1 MANLAVFA
9 SGNGTNFEAIAKAL
23 AHTRHRIVCLIADKK
38 DAFALVRAEKLGIPS
53 HIVSYKDRTRE
64 DAEGEMLAVLAPLHI
79 DYIALAGFMR
89 LLGRRLIDAYPS
101 RIINIH
107 PALLPKYPGT
117 RGIEES
123 YHSGDRELGITIHYV
138 DYGLDSGPVI
148 LQRSFTRGAGE
159 SVGEIERRIHEL
171 EHIWYPRVMIDI
183 LDTPGGDFSRNVYP
197 RRGENAVEDA
207 AENVAED
214 AAEYMAED
222 VKH

>member
-9 SGNGTNFEAIAKAL
+9 SGNGTNFEAIARAV
-23 AHTRHRIVCLIADKK
+23 AATRHRLVCLIADKK
-38 DAFALVRAEKLGIPS
+38 DAFALKRAEKLGVPS
-53 HIVSYKDRTRE
+53 HIVSYKNRTRE
-64 DAEGEMLAVLAPLHI
+64 DAEGEMLAVLASLKT

-89 LLGRRLIDAYPS
+89 LLGPRLIDAYPS

-117 RGIEES
+117 NGIEES
-123 YHSGDRELGITIHYV
+123 YRSGDRELGITIHYV

-148 LQRSFTRGAGE
+148 MQRSFTRGSGE
-159 SVGEIERRIHEL
+159 PLGEIERRIHEL

-183 LDTPGGDFSRNVYP
+183 LDTHGGDVPRNVHP
-197 RRGENAVEDA
+197 RRVKNAMEDA
-207 AENVAED
+207 AVHVAED
-214 AAEYMAED
+214 EVAYMAED